1 MQDFIIKIAPVILIF
16 FLGFITKQM
25 RLFKHDDGDILLRI
39 VFHVTLPAM
48 VFRAAHRVELSWQ
61 FIWLPFIAM
70 AVIFIIYGLA
80 LLTAGKMPMPRP
92 TRGAFLVG
100 SMIMNTGAILP
111 FIIAKYGSYGL
122 AVYTIF
128 DFGNVLLIFTFVYY
142 VAMRHGEGSRGAVNW
157 KKFFK
162 LPPIYGLLAGLL
174 AKALGVSLPPM
185 TASILDGVG
194 APTAF
199 LVMFALGLYFH
210 PRVQNMG
217 RMAVVFALRMGVGL
231 LLGTAIASLLHLQG
245 SLRALVIVCSGA
257 PVGYNTVVFASME
270 KLDKDFAA
278 SLVSISLIMGMVYV
292 PLLMFLLE

>member
-100 SMIMNTGAILP
+100 RGIGILP
-111 FIIAKYGSYGL
+111 
-122 AVYTIF
+122 AV
-128 DFGNVLLIFTFVYY
+128 
-142 VAMRHGEGSRGAVNW
+142 SR
-157 KKFFK
+157 
-162 LPPIYGLLAGLL
+162 
-174 AKALGVSLPPM
+174 
-185 TASILDGVG
+185 AS
-194 APTAF
+194 P
-199 LVMFALGLYFH
+199 
-210 PRVQNMG
+210 
-217 RMAVVFALRMGVGL
+217 
-231 LLGTAIASLLHLQG
+231 
-245 SLRALVIVCSGA
+245 
-257 PVGYNTVVFASME
+257 
-270 KLDKDFAA
+270 
-278 SLVSISLIMGMVYV
+278 
-292 PLLMFLLE
+292 